1 MTTATHN
8 PPLTFDADASCI
20 EPTGDVFVVVP
31 SYNHARFVA
40 TCLRSIF
47 KQTLAPAKLLVIDDG
62 SIDDSPRVIADA
74 LKECPFPCE
83 LIARENRGLCV
94 TLNEGLAHS
103 SSNGGRYF
111 AYLGSDDLWLENFLE
126 ARVKLLAAR
135 PRAVLAYGHAYL
147 LDEHNRII
155 DCTRDWAHYADG
167 DARPMLWHTVTAPMS
182 PSVLYRRAALA
193 RHGGWDESARL
204 EDYDLYLRLGAAGGE
219 FAFDPRVLSA
229 WRWHGTNTSRDQ
241 LMMLEEQL
249 AAQRR
254 AAKLFDI
261 SAGELDRRH
270 AAIRFRRA
278 EDFLRLGHKRP
289 ALALLRR
296 NWRGAAATTST
307 TLLPTLLA
315 RMTLRLL
322 TPFSLAQWH
331 RRRVARRAGER
342 YGTLQL

>member
-1 MTTATHN
+1 MTTAIQDQ
-8 PPLTFDADASCI
+8 PLTFDDDATSV
-20 EPTGDVFVVVP
+20 EPPGGVFVVVP

-47 KQTLAPAKLLVIDDG
+47 RQTLAPAKLLVIDDG
-62 SIDDSPRVIADA
+62 SIDDSPRVITDV

-83 LIARENRGLCV
+83 LIARENRGLCA
-94 TLNEGLAHS
+94 TLNEGLS
-103 SSNGGRYF
+103 RGSGGGRYF
-111 AYLGSDDLWLENFLE
+111 AYLGSDDLWLENFLA
-126 ARVKLLAAR
+126 ARVKLLEAR

-147 LDEHNRII
+147 LDEYNRII

-167 DARPMLWHTVTAPMS
+167 DARLMLLHAVTAPMS
-182 PSVLYRRAALA
+182 PSVLYHRAALA
-193 RHGGWDESARL
+193 RHGGWDEGARL

-254 AAKLFDI
+254 AAQLFEI

-296 NWRGAAATTST
+296 NWRGAATTTNITS
-307 TLLPTLLA
+307 LPTLLA
-315 RMTLRLL
+315 RMALRLL